1 MSSLLLHLCCGPC
14 GTAVIERL
22 APEHDLTL
30 YWFNPN
36 IQPAEEFDRRLAA
49 AQELARHLGR
59 TLQVETGGEDDFA
72 GVAAGLEEEP
82 EGGERCRRCY
92 ELRLRQAMQAARAL
106 AIPTVATTLSISPHK
121 SAAVINEVGQ
131 RLAREAGVQF
141 LTADFKQDGGFPR
154 SVALSKDL
162 GLYRQKYCGCGL
174 SMRRQ

>member
-36 IQPAEEFDRRLAA
+36 IQPAEEFGRRLGA
-49 AQELARHLGR
+49 AQALARHLGR
-59 TLQVETGGEDDFA
+59 ALQVETGGEDDFA
-72 GVAAGLEEEP
+72 ELAAGLEEEP

-92 ELRLRQAMQAARAL
+92 ALRLRQAMHAARAQ
-106 AIPTVATTLSISPHK
+106 AIPAVATTLSISPHK

-131 RLAREAGVQF
+131 RLASETGVQF
-141 LTADFKQDGGFPR
+141 AAADFRQDGGFAR
-154 SVALSKDL
+154 SVALSKEL
-162 GLYRQKYCGCGL
+162 GLYRQKYCGCGF
-174 SMRRQ
+174 SMRR